1 VSGATRDAAIARPEG
16 PGARL
21 LPWAA
26 AALGLAA
33 VLIVFWPGY
42 MSWDSAYQWWQ
53 ARHDRFDSVHPPLLA
68 MIWQPMDRIVEGPG
82 GMFALQC
89 TLLWSALA
97 LFAAAL
103 PVRPMWRALIVLGIG
118 LWPPLLGLQ
127 PHVWKDLWTL
137 AGFAWALALLA
148 QELRTPH
155 RGWRVGAVV
164 ALVFACAFR
173 HNAITGAL
181 PLLGWIAWRALSSR
195 PAGVRRGIT
204 LAALTV
210 ALAGVVVFLASLP
223 ARDGRVRHT
232 EAVWS
237 VVTLWDAAAV
247 SLAENRLVYPPELAD
262 PTLTLDE
269 LRGKFAEYSNTTVFE
284 TGKLRH
290 SFDGPYTRE
299 QRDALQRLALALPT
313 QHTAAYA
320 AHRWRLAQL
329 LYGWDRAA
337 LPDGLVLMPGL
348 HAYGDNPP
356 LAVER
361 GALHDRALA
370 GLRVL
375 VDTPLFGG
383 WIYLLVCGGVIA
395 LAWRRRG
402 PRHAN
407 PPDPAM
413 RALGAAASA
422 RGLAVAVAA
431 SSLMYALPLALVSGS
446 AEFRYLAWPVLATL
460 AALVLSMRAPGFRTR
475 AG

>member
-1 VSGATRDAAIARPEG
+1 MSAAPRTDAVAAPQG
-16 PGARL
+16 VGARL
-21 LPWAA
+21 LPWTAA
-26 AALGLAA
+26 AAGLAA
-33 VLIVFWPGY
+33 VLWVFWPGY

-68 MIWQPMDRIVEGPG
+68 MIWQLSDRVVEGPG
-82 GMFALQC
+82 GMFSLQC
-89 TLLWSALA
+89 ALLWSALA
-97 LFAAAL
+97 LFASAL
-103 PVRPMWRALIVLGIG
+103 PIAPWARAAVVLGIG

-137 AGFAWALALLA
+137 AGFAWALALMA
-148 QELRTPH
+148 QEQRAPH
-155 RGWRVGAVV
+155 RGWRIGAVA

-181 PLLGWIAWRALSSR
+181 PLLGWLAWRALSSR

-210 ALAGVVVFLASLP
+210 ALAGAVVFLASLP

-232 EAVWS
+232 ESVWS

-247 SLAENRLVYPPELAD
+247 SLAENRLVYPPELVD

-269 LRGKFAEYSNTTVFE
+269 LRGKFTEYSNTTVFE

-290 SFDGPYTRE
+290 SFDGPYTPAQRE
-299 QRDALQRLALALPT
+299 ALQGLALALPL

-348 HAYGDNPP
+348 HAYGDNPA

-361 GALHDRALA
+361 GALHERALA
-370 GLRVL
+370 GLSAL
-375 VDTPLFGG
+375 VDTPLFAG
-383 WIYLLVCGGVIA
+383 WIYLLLCVGVIA
-395 LAWRRRG
+395 RVWRQRLPQG
-402 PRHAN
+402 AQA
-407 PPDPAM
+407 PAGGHG
-413 RALGAAASA
+413 R
-422 RGLAVAVAA
+422 RGLAAAVAA
-431 SSLMYALPLALVSGS
+431 SALCYALPLALVSGS
-446 AEFRYLAWPVLATL
+446 AEFRYLAWPVLAT
-460 AALVLSMRAPGFRTR
+460 AGRETR
-475 AG
+475 A

>member
-1 VSGATRDAAIARPEG
+1 VSGAERTTAVAAPEG
-16 PGARL
+16 FGARL
-21 LPWAA
+21 APWAA

-68 MIWQPMDRIVEGPG
+68 MIWQLSDRVVAGPG

-89 TLLWSALA
+89 ALLWSALA

-137 AGFAWALALLA
+137 AGFAWALALMA
-148 QELRTPH
+148 QELRAPH
-155 RGWRVGAVV
+155 RGWRIGAGV

-181 PLLGWIAWRALSSR
+181 PLLVWLAGRELS
-195 PAGVRRGIT
+195 VRQPLRHPRS
-204 LAALTV
+204 AVV
-210 ALAGVVVFLASLP
+210 ALAAALGVVVALIAALP
-223 ARDGRVRHT
+223 ARDHRVRHT
-232 EAVWS
+232 ESVWS

-247 SLAENRLVYPPELAD
+247 SLAENRLVYPPELVD

-269 LRGKFAEYSNTTVFE
+269 LRGKFADYSNTSVYE

-290 SFDGPYTRE
+290 SFDGAYTPD
-299 QRDALQRLALALPT
+299 QRRALRHLALALPT

-329 LYGWDRAA
+329 LYGWNRAA

-348 HAYGDNPP
+348 HAYGDNPT

-361 GALHDRALA
+361 GALHGRVLA
-370 GLRVL
+370 GLFRL
-375 VDTPLFGG
+375 VDSPLFAG
-383 WIYLLVCGGVIA
+383 WIYLLLCVGV
-395 LAWRRRG
+395 LAWTWRHRG
-402 PRHAN
+402 P
-407 PPDPAM
+407 PPAPSLEPTMPAI
-413 RALGAAASA
+413 AAAAST
-422 RGLAVAVAA
+422 RGLPAAVAA

-460 AALVLSMRAPGFRTR
+460 AAVSLVFA
-475 AG
+475 AGPARRR